1 MNSCVGSPPQV
12 RGKPLFLAL
21 LVLSRRITPAGA
33 GKTKTRAGFY
43 RPRRDHPRRCGENS
57 VSIPLIFDSAG
68 SPPQVRGKQLK
79 QHCAECCA
87 RITPAGAGKTLRA
100 HVNAVVTADHPRR
113 CGENADLLV
122 AKRGALGSPPQ
133 VRGKRK
139 FVLPPKSIPRI
150 TPAGAGKTPPC
161 LSGLQCQA
169 DHPRRCGENNPINV
183 RHLFDKGSPPQVR
196 GKRGLSLGVESYLRI
211 TPAGA
216 GKTWSGF
223 GD

>member
-1 MNSCVGSPPQV
+1 M
-12 RGKPLFLAL
+12 RGKH
-21 LVLSRRITPAGA
+21 SRDAPSNVASRITPAGA

>member
-1 MNSCVGSPPQV
+1 MRGSPPQV
-12 RGKPLFLAL
+12 RGKPNKRHYLEQLC
-21 LVLSRRITPAGA
+21 RITPAGA
-33 GKTKTRAGFY
+33 GKTFQ
-43 RPRRDHPRRCGENS
+43 RRTVECCVQDHPRRCGENS

-133 VRGKRK
+133 VRGK
-139 FVLPPKSIPRI
+139 LGAALEIDTTARI
-150 TPAGAGKTPPC
+150 TPAGAGKTFYAVSMYS
-161 LSGLQCQA
+161 LSA
-169 DHPRRCGENNPINV
+169 DHPRRCGENQAN
-183 RHLFDKGSPPQVR
+183 
-196 GKRGLSLGVESYLRI
+196 LSACRQTARI

-216 GKTWSGF
+216 GKTSSQE
-223 GD
+223 